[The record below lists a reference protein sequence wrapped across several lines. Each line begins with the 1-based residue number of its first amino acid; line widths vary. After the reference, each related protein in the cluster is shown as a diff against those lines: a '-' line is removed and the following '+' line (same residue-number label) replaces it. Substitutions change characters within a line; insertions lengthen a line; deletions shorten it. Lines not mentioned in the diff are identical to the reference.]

1 MESLYGTPINSYMYL
16 VAFAPVN
23 LLSSIILISKP
34 CKSTGYTYIGK
45 ELFDVGT
52 YFNLI

>member
-1 MESLYGTPINSYMYL
+1 MYL

-34 CKSTGYTYIGK
+34 CKSTGYNYIAK
-45 ELFDVGT
+45 ELFDIVKLNVIRYAT
-52 YFNLI
+52 